1 MKKRYIPI
9 QIDTFSNSIFHK
21 KENKEYQ
28 TTLLPVTPDD
38 LSGETEGWNFNWVK
52 EASDYQVYK
61 LVAIEKPN
69 MIQGLISVEKQ
80 GGFYFVS
87 LIENAPFNIGKDKE
101 YSGVATNLFAFICK
115 LSKENGFEGFVVFEA
130 KTALI
135 EHYKSTL
142 GAQTVGNSIR
152 MFIDEAQAEKLI
164 AIHF

>member
-1 MKKRYIPI
+1 
-9 QIDTFSNSIFHK
+9 
-21 KENKEYQ
+21 
-28 TTLLPVTPDD
+28 
-38 LSGETEGWNFNWVK
+38 
-52 EASDYQVYK
+52 
-61 LVAIEKPN
+61 